1 MLSGQPLGE
10 DEPQRAGGR
19 GPDLTLWARG
29 HRNIRATHDKTI
41 ELTAEPDITGRATCV
56 VGTVSAA
63 DLAALSGL
71 RGSITVT
78 LRVGAVEDR
87 VTGVANPRYVG
98 GSRAVIRRSDY
109 RSPETLV
116 TGADKAAAGLNR
128 ELIRALADPAA
139 QLEIVLELGADPPQH
154 TAELLVCPW
163 RVVAALAGGESAA
176 GDPSR
181 AGSWA
186 VALRAASLIVGV
198 GSGAAPAQQFGRLS
212 GQRVATGAT
221 GIAALVRPE
230 LERGAVAALVCEV
243 EPARDDVAALVRE
256 MVAADWTVRAVGAP
270 ATTAA
275 LVAAGLIGVPYAD
288 CGPPAPGAARRQRQV
303 AALARA
309 SVVGVWSGRL
319 EALVDLLQ
327 DVAAHRAASPAALSI
342 GVDDPDE
349 RHLRGAATELVAAA
363 GGLPAHRHAVAVVDL
378 RAAATSRPPEVDTQ
392 GLLAA
397 LLAEGVAPTTL
408 TRALQRLPGVTR
420 REGYDLML
428 ELKRRHQR

>member
-1 MLSGQPLGE
+1 MLSGQPSGE
-10 DEPQRAGGR
+10 GERQRAGGR

-41 ELTAEPDITGRATCV
+41 EFTAEPDITRRATCV
-56 VGTVSAA
+56 VGRVSAA

-87 VTGVANPRYVG
+87 ITGVANPRYAG

-116 TGADKAAAGLNR
+116 TGADKAAAGLSR
-128 ELIRALADPAA
+128 ELVRALADPAA
-139 QLEIVLELGADPPQH
+139 QMEIVVELGADPPRH
-154 TAELLVCPW
+154 TAELLVYPW
-163 RVVAALAGGESAA
+163 RVVAALADGGSAA
-176 GDPSR
+176 GDVSR

-186 VALRAASLIVGV
+186 MALRAASLIVGV
-198 GSGAAPAQQFGRLS
+198 GSGAEPAQQLGRLS
-212 GQRVATGAT
+212 RQRIATGAA

-230 LERGAVAALVCEV
+230 LERGAVTALVCEV
-243 EPARDDVAALVRE
+243 EPPREDVAALVRE
-256 MVAADWTVRAVGAP
+256 MVAGDWTVRAVGAS

-288 CGPPAPGAARRQRQV
+288 CGSPAPRATRRQRQV

-363 GGLPAHRHAVAVVDL
+363 RGLPAHRHAVVVADL
-378 RAAATSRPPEVDTQ
+378 RSATSRPPEIDTQ
-392 GLLAA
+392 DLLAA

-428 ELKRRHQR
+428 ELKRRHQP